1 MALGLP
7 YSFHTQLRKLRV
19 RLLSRKIKMEM
30 PSDFPKF
37 TWIEIW
43 RSQDSNLSFFYAN
56 LQLFPLTRCC
66 LQLSRDLCLKIN
78 VHTHQLENLSNCRLR
93 YSRCE
98 EGPEILHFEQAP
110 GCCRRCCSVHHTWS
124 GHNVGHHSVWIET
137 FKEMRAGHELQ

>member
-19 RLLSRKIKMEM
+19 SLLTRKIKMEM

-56 LQLFPLTRCC
+56 LQLFLLTPCC
-66 LQLSRDLCLKIN
+66 LQLSRDVCLKIN
-78 VHTHQLENLSNCRLR
+78 VHTHQLENLSKCRIR

-98 EGPEILHFEQAP
+98 EGPDSAFLTGSWVLPPLLLCTPHLEQP
-110 GCCRRCCSVHHTWS
+110 KCRTSL
-124 GHNVGHHSVWIET
+124 G
-137 FKEMRAGHELQ
+137 LD